1 MHSFRHSLKQD
12 FYRALIRHWCH
23 VRSWGNSDVLVWV
36 SPETRGFVYKSSTSP
51 KVLEKCL
58 RVSGLWWKSAQGK
71 EDVNPGKEGR
81 WSRVDYS
88 GASPVAQWLRWPAF
102 NSGDV
107 GSVPGWGTEI
117 SHTVCC
123 SQKKKKKKRVDYSGG
138 KMELNP
144 TWAIQGTSIG
154 HVPRV
159 TLPKRWGSWGCKCQ
173 LPPFIGWGCTWLI
186 TQYWA
191 LCMGRHR
198 LQYQSKLWDR
208 CLNQ

>member
-123 SQKKKKKKRVDYSGG
+123 SQKKKKKKKEWIIQVEKWSLIPLGQFREPVLGMSP
-138 KMELNP
+138 ELPCPSDEGAEGANANSHHSLVEAAP
-144 TWAIQGTSIG
+144 G
-154 HVPRV
+154 
-159 TLPKRWGSWGCKCQ
+159 
-173 LPPFIGWGCTWLI
+173 
-186 TQYWA
+186 
-191 LCMGRHR
+191 
-198 LQYQSKLWDR
+198 
-208 CLNQ
+208 

>member
-1 MHSFRHSLKQD
+1 MHSFHHSLKQD
-12 FYRALIRHWCH
+12 FYGAFIRHWCH
-23 VRSWGNSDVLVWV
+23 VRSWGNSVVWV
-36 SPETRGFVYKSSTSP
+36 SPETQGFVYKSSTSP
-51 KVLEKCL
+51 KVWEKCL

-71 EDVNPGKEGR
+71 ENVNPDKEGW

-88 GASPVAQWLRWPAF
+88 GASLVAQWLRLPAF

-107 GSVPGWGTEI
+107 GSIPVWGTKI

-123 SQKKKKKKRVDYSGG
+123 SQKKKRVDYSGG

-159 TLPKRWGSWGCKCQ
+159 TLPKR
-173 LPPFIGWGCTWLI
+173 
-186 TQYWA
+186 
-191 LCMGRHR
+191 
-198 LQYQSKLWDR
+198 
-208 CLNQ
+208 